1 MAESIHDMA
10 IKLEMIR
17 DEASFSAAEKLQD
30 NFTNAMIRNNERIKR
45 SNEERAAAE
54 RQTRMDAEGNLIRRK
69 NQPAAQNAAEDANRQ
84 MERLDELYIM
94 NSISASTYDAELENI
109 FNTYVHIADGAQQAA
124 DAERAFAT
132 LHARTLAAQQ
142 AEKQS
147 ISELSA
153 MRDHYLDQEREA
165 AALGSRRRGAITAGD
180 TRLAGEDNQA
190 FRRIERLATA
200 EERRD
205 KAIRRLQ
212 ADITATNSTNAVY
225 VRGLAEINQ
234 AYEQET
240 RVVEEVTNDTGKLNN
255 LLRQYSTHVER
266 VTADIEELNRAHAAG
281 EITTEQ
287 HGRAVAEATIRM
299 NGMRAG
305 AGNTGYAIGELARGA
320 EDFITVMSIT
330 GFSMDSV
337 GMAMRGASN
346 NISQAASLMG
356 GPLRGA
362 LIGTGALLL
371 GQAIPYFFRS
381 AEAVD
386 DYSDALERAIRVTSG
401 LYDAEERR
409 LKNTERF
416 SEIKNINNPAA
427 LKAQIKTDQK
437 EVAELLNNFGR
448 ADNAV
453 VQNSQVVIDKIM
465 PSVLYTKYKNLI
477 SEIGRNSPEL
487 AAELRN
493 NFQTINEQLADS
505 LNKVGPKEALTAFEV
520 QIRKFD
526 KLLISKFNNDNGTR
540 RLLSDRFLGAGD
552 GIGGE
557 LWDSTA
563 VNNAQRITGSQEEM
577 NKYLN
582 EYLKLSN
589 EVLDIRQAIEDAEAA
604 IADASARQ
612 AATEKTFRMTTLQS
626 SADELAIAEATSEAE
641 KRKLTFW
648 QNYAKL
654 KAEYKDMGAFG
665 VGLAME
671 QATAIQKTQDAQVA
685 AQEKQR
691 FEAQEL
697 ALEHEYDKLR
707 ILADEKLLLSKA
719 TEEEKTRY
727 EWSKRRAEIMES
739 GVGSPA
745 ALEAIFNNEL
755 MAQQNNLNKQW
766 KDSAPA
772 MAVGSASSQQALGE
786 ANKQIMQAMG
796 PTKDK
801 ELIKELKALGDIFR
815 GKLSPVTL
823 ISN

>member
-109 FNTYVHIADGAQQAA
+109 FNTYVQVADGAQQAA

-205 KAIRRLQ
+205 RAIRRLQ

-240 RVVEEVTNDTGKLNN
+240 RVVEEVTNDTGRLNN

-287 HGRAVAEATIRM
+287 HGRAIAEATIRM

-356 GPLRGA
+356 GPLQGA

-371 GQAIPYFFRS
+371 GQTIPYFFRS

-409 LKNTERF
+409 LKNVERF

-427 LKAQIKTDQK
+427 LKAQIKTDRD
-437 EVAELLNNFGR
+437 EVERINNDHAR
-448 ADNAV
+448 AMNSVAQNARV
-453 VQNSQVVIDKIM
+453 
-465 PSVLYTKYKNLI
+465 I
-477 SEIGRNSPEL
+477 SEKMLPQTLADKYNKLFKAIYTQDPEL
-487 AAELRN
+487 ANGLKRKFDEINSELVTN
-493 NFQTINEQLADS
+493 LE
-505 LNKVGPKEALTAFEV
+505 KVGPSEALPAFE
-520 QIRKFD
+520 RSM
-526 KLLISKFNNDNGTR
+526 LGFNAGLR
-540 RLLSDRFLGAGD
+540 RLGIENLAGVSKVAFTGSN
-552 GIGGE
+552 GI
-557 LWDSTA
+557 WDAES
-563 VNNAQRITGSQEEM
+563 VNNAQAITGSAEEM
-577 NKYLN
+577 KKYVD

-589 EVLDIRQAIEDAEAA
+589 EALDLEQARKDAVAA
-604 IADASARQ
+604 IAEATARQ

-671 QATAIQKTQDAQVA
+671 QATAMQKTQDAQVA
-685 AQEKQR
+685 AQEKER
-691 FEAQEL
+691 MKTEAL
-697 ALEHEYDKLR
+697 ALEHEYEKLKV
-707 ILADEKLLLSKA
+707 LSDEKLLLSKLKD
-719 TEEEKTRY
+719 EEKYRY

-739 GVGSPA
+739 GAGSPA

-801 ELIKELKALGDIFR
+801 ELIKEIKALGDIFR